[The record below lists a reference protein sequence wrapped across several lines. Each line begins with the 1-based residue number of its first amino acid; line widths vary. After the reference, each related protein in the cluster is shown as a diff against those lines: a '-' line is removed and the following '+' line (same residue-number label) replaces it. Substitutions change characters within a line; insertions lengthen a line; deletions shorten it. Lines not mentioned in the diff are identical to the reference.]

1 VKPITVDEILNIH
14 AYEKVREER
23 RRRIIALKG
32 ARRVT
37 VGRYLSFL
45 FENRETV
52 WFQIQEMCRT
62 ERIVDEAK
70 IADEVDVYNSLLPP
84 PGALAATMMI
94 EITESARIQP
104 VLDGLQGLD
113 TGDHVHLEVGPHRVP
128 GLFEAGHSDE
138 DRGKISAVHFVSFRL
153 PPAARR
159 IFRQAQIAL
168 VVEHPYERARTVLT
182 PATQT
187 SLTDDLQE
195 SERGA

>member
-1 VKPITVDEILNIH
+1 MCVPDLV
-14 AYEKVREER
+14 
-23 RRRIIALKG
+23 
-32 ARRVT
+32 
-37 VGRYLSFL
+37 

-104 VLDGLQGLD
+104 VLDGLQGID

-138 DRGKISAVHFVSFRL
+138 ERGKISAVHSVSFRL

-159 IFRQAQIAL
+159 IFRQAQVAL

-182 PATQT
+182 PTTQT
-187 SLTDDLQE
+187 SLADDLQE